1 MLNFGVRSTRCSSS
15 TTTVRPADESKNGDR
30 KIIRSSVA
38 AVNELGT
45 VPHSTE
51 ERWTGVGAKHTLQIH
66 LPRKILYIISSPE
79 ICQIN
84 SMNRTSKLERFPK
97 NLTCILQ
104 WIFGTEIDIWPRPT
118 ISDRQK
124 RPQRFIFVSK
134 MDNFEWKMVNFQ
146 NLNLIFQK
154 IDLNFVFTKIAESRK
169 LQVPGI
175 SRAVQVGQL

>member
-84 SMNRTSKLERFPK
+84 SMNRTSK
-97 NLTCILQ
+97 I
-104 WIFGTEIDIWPRPT
+104 GT
-118 ISDRQK
+118 ISKKLNVYIVMKMNFRYWNWHLTPSTKNDHKESFICRKWSILK
-124 RPQRFIFVSK
+124 RKLS
-134 MDNFEWKMVNFQ
+134 NSGSWTW
-146 NLNLIFQK
+146 
-154 IDLNFVFTKIAESRK
+154 FTKK
-169 LQVPGI
+169 
-175 SRAVQVGQL
+175 